1 MVSTIYNS
9 VLHMKYSTELPQRCK
24 VYADGMILHGGN

>member
-9 VLHMKYSTELPQRCK
+9 VLYSKYSTEWAQRCK